1 MIILRYLKPLSPS
14 SRIVLL
20 FDRLKKRC
28 STGLPREFRILS
40 GVFLLLSTWSLFR
53 FTWLNS
59 VLLFVFFRPC
69 KEFSPSRLLLSHL
82 GLLSIE
88 GLMVKQYCYSVCA
101 FLKGFCQTGIRGV
114 FVVTSAFK
122 SFILKLDMGKSI
134 FLNIFVQDWR
144 YVQWLYIA
152 FNLLTKSQSKLLGH
166 LTVFLPSQ
174 CWCATFGELTAM
186 NNIGRTRRRAR
197 SKQTALGGSVPT
209 IFVWDYTLLP
219 WLDAFVTYLSFF
231 YRVIHC
237 IHSRTRA
244 CLHWIPRPADSLKL
258 WRNLITCLREHRIQF
273 MCFTWKRNK
282 QTHMKS

>member
-1 MIILRYLKPLSPS
+1 MIILQYLKPLSPS

-20 FDRLKKRC
+20 FGRLKKCC
-28 STGLPREFRILS
+28 STSLPREFRILS
-40 GVFLLLSTWSLFR
+40 GVFLLPSTWSLFR
-53 FTWLNS
+53 FTWLNF

-209 IFVWDYTLLP
+209 IFVWDYSLLP

-237 IHSRTRA
+237 VHSRTRA

>member
-1 MIILRYLKPLSPS
+1 MAPPLAPPWSNLFSGDQKWS
-14 SRIVLL
+14 SR
-20 FDRLKKRC
+20 
-28 STGLPREFRILS
+28 T
-40 GVFLLLSTWSLFR
+40 
-53 FTWLNS
+53 
-59 VLLFVFFRPC
+59 FVFIF
-69 KEFSPSRLLLSHL
+69 
-82 GLLSIE
+82 GAGE
-88 GLMVKQYCYSVCA
+88 GWV
-101 FLKGFCQTGIRGV
+101 GGV

-122 SFILKLDMGKSI
+122 SFILKLDMGNSI
-134 FLNIFVQDWR
+134 FLNIFVQDR
-144 YVQWLYIA
+144 RHVQWLYIT
-152 FNLLTKSQSKLLGH
+152 FNLLTESQSKLLGH

-197 SKQTALGGSVPT
+197 SKNSTGWKCPNYFCQ
-209 IFVWDYTLLP
+209 DYSLLP

-231 YRVIHC
+231 CRVIHC
-237 IHSRTRA
+237 VHSRTRA

>member
-1 MIILRYLKPLSPS
+1 M
-14 SRIVLL
+14 LL
-20 FDRLKKRC
+20 FGRLKKRC
-28 STGLPREFRILS
+28 STRLPREFSILS
-40 GVFLLLSTWSLFR
+40 GVFLLRSTWSLFR
-53 FTWLNS
+53 FTWLNF

-88 GLMVKQYCYSVCA
+88 GLMVKQYCSSVCA
-101 FLKGFCQTGIRGV
+101 FFKGILSDGYQGGICSYQCFQELYLETRH
-114 FVVTSAFK
+114 
-122 SFILKLDMGKSI
+122 GKVH
-134 FLNIFVQDWR
+134 FLNIFVQGWR
-144 YVQWLYIA
+144 YVQWLYIT
-152 FNLLTKSQSKLLGH
+152 FNLLTESQSKLLGH

-174 CWCATFGELTAM
+174 SSGGVQHLVSSLRWTTSG
-186 NNIGRTRRRAR
+186 GRRDGPEV
-197 SKQTALGGSVPT
+197 KTALGGSVPP
-209 IFVWDYTLLP
+209 IFVWDYSLLL
-219 WLDAFVTYLSFF
+219 WLDAFVTCLSFF

-237 IHSRTRA
+237 VHSRTRA